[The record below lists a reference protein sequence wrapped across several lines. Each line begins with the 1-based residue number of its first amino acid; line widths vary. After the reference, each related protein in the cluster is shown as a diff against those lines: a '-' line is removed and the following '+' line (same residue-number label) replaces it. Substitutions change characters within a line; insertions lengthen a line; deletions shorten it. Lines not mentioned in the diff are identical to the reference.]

1 MGLRIMRL
9 VKLIKK
15 VPALWSLW
23 QGVGEAMGS
32 MIWVLVLTV
41 VVLYAF
47 SVLMVYIVKDGS
59 IYPHGPPEEVATV
72 FPDVWGSVFSLFT
85 VMNGDDLEYFD
96 PMIDSFHPAQCIYV
110 VFIILSTWAILSIL
124 TAVVSEKMI
133 KTTQAEQTRRQTE
146 EKQEHMKKL
155 EQEVN
160 RVFQEALGEAD
171 QAGGLG
177 SKGKIKRETLER
189 ILRQDKAITDKILMQ
204 TNLELDE
211 VAELLR
217 IHEDSDGAVDQ
228 EHFIN
233 CLERQ

>member
-96 PMIDSFHPAQCIYV
+96 PMIDTFAPAQCIYV

-133 KTTQAEQTRRQTE
+133 KTTREEQDR
-146 EKQEHMKKL
+146 KQNEAKMEQRAKL
-155 EQEVN
+155 HVEVQ
-160 RVFQEALGEAD
+160 RVFKKAERD
-171 QAGGLG
+171 GG
-177 SKGKIKRETLER
+177 
-189 ILRQDKAITDKILMQ
+189 
-204 TNLELDE
+204 
-211 VAELLR
+211 
-217 IHEDSDGAVDQ
+217 
-228 EHFIN
+228 
-233 CLERQ
+233 